1 MQLKEPIGKGMFGE
15 LYRGVDALGIDVAV
29 KFIRQTG
36 VQADFAL
43 NQAKA
48 LARAMHPNVVAV
60 YTFEDIHDPVTGK
73 EQPAILMEMVEGL
86 PLKDLLKRE
95 PMALEECRR
104 IGEGLLNG
112 IEHIHKQSLQHGD
125 LHSEN
130 VLVGLGSVK
139 IIDILYYNTMATIS
153 TQSQGERF
161 QADITAL
168 RGILRALLNNTQL
181 DASVSERF
189 SESVGRDA

>member
-1 MQLKEPIGKGMFGE
+1 MSWKDRARRPTWCSSTWLRAGQMARRVSWELGWLALQQGQIPEARLCRLLHLTNLWKDTLKVQLKEPIGKGMFGE

-73 EQPAILMEMVEGL
+73 EQPAILMEMVE
-86 PLKDLLKRE
+86 
-95 PMALEECRR
+95 
-104 IGEGLLNG
+104 
-112 IEHIHKQSLQHGD
+112 
-125 LHSEN
+125 
-130 VLVGLGSVK
+130 
-139 IIDILYYNTMATIS
+139 
-153 TQSQGERF
+153 
-161 QADITAL
+161 
-168 RGILRALLNNTQL
+168 
-181 DASVSERF
+181 
-189 SESVGRDA
+189 

>member
-1 MQLKEPIGKGMFGE
+1 
-15 LYRGVDALGIDVAV
+15 
-29 KFIRQTG
+29 
-36 VQADFAL
+36 
-43 NQAKA
+43 A
-48 LARAMHPNVVAV
+48 LARAMQPNVVAV

-139 IIDILYYNTMATIS
+139 IIDILYYNTMAT
-153 TQSQGERF
+153 
-161 QADITAL
+161 
-168 RGILRALLNNTQL
+168 
-181 DASVSERF
+181 
-189 SESVGRDA
+189 